1 MSSIGIME
9 VGPPEGRVPE
19 LEFGRAMGY
28 VAFAS
33 SLLWPRVGILAFWVF
48 GSQLGDAFRSWVVP
62 AIGFVLLPW
71 TTCGYALMWGLSSDK
86 VSGAEWIFVAVAFGL
101 DVATWVGG
109 RALFK
114 TR

>member
-28 VAFAS
+28 VAF
-33 SLLWPRVGILAFWVF
+33 
-48 GSQLGDAFRSWVVP
+48 
-62 AIGFVLLPW
+62 
-71 TTCGYALMWGLSSDK
+71 
-86 VSGAEWIFVAVAFGL
+86 GL